1 MTDFVNILSRA
12 GRAGRAGH
20 AGRAGRAGYEMDRQN

>member
-12 GRAGRAGH
+12 GRAGRAGY